1 MSSGAAGIQ
10 TPAKRTVKHGPY
22 PASEKKRS
30 VCHSLSSRSIG
41 LFKNDAGALYRENLT
56 VLRSL
61 VCQDTTTFRNVWTK
75 RSKSPIEYEKGRIY
89 LENYRCCYSS
99 IALKPELLYELP
111 KCSKLEK
118 IEDALLCECP
128 LGETLPKSSDHKPCL
143 LALTANNWLY
153 RLSAQTGALLES
165 VYLSSQYKFR
175 YLEWDV
181 PQETMVIKSVQK
193 KLVPMTRHALLCLA
207 VFRVLPLTL
216 LGMLEINKRVFGKSV
231 VDAMISHGLLIV
243 THSMGLVRLYSLE
256 HITEQFMLKKLV
268 LGEKSEWNGTTGLV
282 GEAPFGIPLNIQIK
296 DCPPLLFEVSCLENA
311 FQIGGFPYHY
321 IITPKQKRQ
330 KGSYH
335 ICSLKDN
342 KLAKNGVQFMECC
355 SLESDWIYFHPD
367 DSGRIVHVGPNQI
380 NVLKVE
386 EAQGSQCQVVQD
398 FAIAAKRENKVNA
411 VTVTA
416 SGRVVKTR
424 FKQLDDDPDQETFRI
439 VEYEGELDL
448 LAVIQTE
455 TEGKALIGL
464 YDNQT
469 GAVIKDIAL
478 AESWDVTYSQVL
490 FFERDTIVHIEQE
503 PNSNFNCYVYKMTR
517 DTTDEKEQ
525 Q

>member
-1 MSSGAAGIQ
+1 MQSGSNSSGN
-10 TPAKRTVKHGPY
+10 
-22 PASEKKRS
+22 E
-30 VCHSLSSRSIG
+30 
-41 LFKNDAGALYRENLT
+41 F
-56 VLRSL
+56 
-61 VCQDTTTFRNVWTK
+61 
-75 RSKSPIEYEKGRIY
+75 
-89 LENYRCCYSS
+89 S

-193 KLVPMTRHALLCLA
+193 KLVPMARHALLCLA

-282 GEAPFGIPLNIQIK
+282 GEAPFGIPLNIQIQ

-321 IITPKQKRQ
+321 IITSKQKRQ

-342 KLAKNGVQFMECC
+342 KL
-355 SLESDWIYFHPD
+355 
-367 DSGRIVHVGPNQI
+367 
-380 NVLKVE
+380 VE

-424 FKQLDDDPDQETFRI
+424 FKQLDDDPDQETFRN

>member
-30 VCHSLSSRSIG
+30 VCHSLSSRSVG

-56 VLRSL
+56 VLRRL

-75 RSKSPIEYEKGRIY
+75 QSKSPIEYEKGRIY
-89 LENYRCCYSS
+89 LENYS

-111 KCSKLEK
+111 KRSKLEK

-128 LGETLPKSSDHKPCL
+128 LGETLPKSMDHKPCL

-153 RLSAQTGALLES
+153 RLSAQTGALLER

-256 HITEQFMLKKLV
+256 HITEQFMLKKLA
-268 LGEKSEWNGTTGLV
+268 LGEESEWNGTTGL
-282 GEAPFGIPLNIQIK
+282 
-296 DCPPLLFEVSCLENA
+296 
-311 FQIGGFPYHY
+311 
-321 IITPKQKRQ
+321 
-330 KGSYH
+330 
-335 ICSLKDN
+335 
-342 KLAKNGVQFMECC
+342 
-355 SLESDWIYFHPD
+355 
-367 DSGRIVHVGPNQI
+367 
-380 NVLKVE
+380 VE

-478 AESWDVTYSQVL
+478 AESWDVVISTNCRQVIQTETEGKALIGLYDNQTGAVIKDIALAESWDVTYSQVL
-490 FFERDTIVHIEQE
+490 FFERDTIVHIEQAL
-503 PNSNFNCYVYKMTR
+503 NSNFNCYVYKMTR

>member
-56 VLRSL
+56 VLHRL
-61 VCQDTTTFRNVWTK
+61 VCRNLFGSQDTTTFRNVWTK

-89 LENYRCCYSS
+89 LENYS

-111 KCSKLEK
+111 KRSKLEK

-128 LGETLPKSSDHKPCL
+128 LGETLPKSSDHKPCIL
-143 LALTANNWLY
+143 VLTANNWLY
-153 RLSAQTGALLES
+153 RLSAQTGALLEN

-175 YLEWDV
+175 YFEWDV

-231 VDAMISHGLLIV
+231 VDAMISHWLLIV

-256 HITEQFMLKKLV
+256 HLTEQFMLKKLA
-268 LGEKSEWNGTTGLV
+268 LGEESEWNGTTGLV
-282 GEAPFGIPLNIQIK
+282 GEAPFGIPLNIQII
-296 DCPPLLFEVSCLENA
+296 DCPPLLFEVLCLENA

-342 KLAKNGVQFMECC
+342 KL
-355 SLESDWIYFHPD
+355 
-367 DSGRIVHVGPNQI
+367 
-380 NVLKVE
+380 VE

-398 FAIAAKRENKVNA
+398 FAIAAKRENK
-411 VTVTA
+411 
-416 SGRVVKTR
+416 
-424 FKQLDDDPDQETFRI
+424 TFRI

-490 FFERDTIVHIEQE
+490 FFEKDTIVHIEQAL
-503 PNSNFNCYVYKMTR
+503 NSNFNCYVYKMTR

>member
-1 MSSGAAGIQ
+1 M
-10 TPAKRTVKHGPY
+10 GPTLHRR
-22 PASEKKRS
+22 KKRS
-30 VCHSLSSRSIG
+30 VCRSLSSRSMG
-41 LFKNDAGALYRENLT
+41 MFKNDAGTLYRENLT
-56 VLRSL
+56 ILRRL
-61 VCQDTTTFRNVWTK
+61 VCQDTTTFRKVWTK
-75 RSKSPIEYEKGRIY
+75 QSKSPIGV
-89 LENYRCCYSS
+89 
-99 IALKPELLYELP
+99 ALKPELLYQLP
-111 KCSKLEK
+111 KRSKLEK

-128 LGETLPKSSDHKPCL
+128 LGETLPRSSDHKPCL
-143 LALTANNWLY
+143 LALTADNWLY
-153 RLSAQTGALLES
+153 RLSAKTGTLLES

-181 PQETMVIKSVQK
+181 PQETMVLKSVQK
-193 KLVPMTRHALLCLA
+193 KLEPMTRHAGVLQAALLCLA

-216 LGMLEINKRVFGKSV
+216 LGMLEINKTVFGKSV
-231 VDAMISHGLLIV
+231 VDATISHGLLIV

-321 IITPKQKRQ
+321 IITPNQRRQ

-335 ICSLKDN
+335 VCSLKDN
-342 KLAKNGVQFMECC
+342 TLAKNGVQFMECC

-380 NVLKVE
+380 NVLKVK
-386 EAQGSQCQVVQD
+386 EAQGSQCHVAQD
-398 FAIAAKRENKVNA
+398 FIIAAKREDTVNA

-416 SGRVVKTR
+416 SGRVVKKR
-424 FKQLDDDPDQETFRI
+424 FKQLDDDPDQKTFRI
-439 VEYEGELDL
+439 VEYEDELEL
-448 LAVIQTE
+448 LAVTQTE

-478 AESWDVTYSQVL
+478 EESWDVTYSHDM

-503 PNSNFNCYVYKMTR
+503 PKNNFNCYVYKMTR